1 MPTAGECSGCLR
13 APVPRLRFN
22 VAVEDRD
29 SSKLLTQLMCGDCA
43 WKLISTLV
51 GKSVE
56 RTPQRELDELRI
68 TIDTTPLHNGVNGD
82 VA

>member
-1 MPTAGECSGCLR
+1 
-13 APVPRLRFN
+13 
-22 VAVEDRD
+22 
-29 SSKLLTQLMCGDCA
+29 MCGDCA

>member
-1 MPTAGECSGCLR
+1 MPTSGECSGCLR
-13 APVPRLRFN
+13 APVPRVRFN
-22 VAVEDRD
+22 VVVEDRD
-29 SSKLLTQLMCGDCA
+29 SSKQLTQLMCGDCA

-68 TIDTTPLHNGVNGD
+68 TIDPSPLHDGDEGV